1 MKSLEFLKSPAQKR
15 NQAGMVLRT
24 ALLAASLF
32 SMAHAGEIN
41 WQVLNLTPQQ
51 STQMQTL
58 EDGWHKV
65 HQNLSTQIQRDMAE
79 LKTILPT
86 GDSQKIRELQTRIM
100 TNKTYLMNESMD
112 TFLKKREMLSP
123 EQRSQLQKMLPC
135 ASTPDAAPAA
145 PQSDAQANTAAS
157 PAAAARSASPPAAT
171 VPLVAPPAP
180 IADQQQAQD

>member
-1 MKSLEFLKSPAQKR
+1 
-15 NQAGMVLRT
+15 MVLRA
-24 ALLAASLF
+24 ALLAGFLF
-32 SMAHAGEIN
+32 SIAHAGEIN
-41 WQVLNLTPQQ
+41 WQTLNLTPQQ

-58 EDGWHKV
+58 EEGWHKI
-65 HQNLSTQIQRDMAE
+65 HQNLSVQIQRDMAE

-135 ASTPDAAPAA
+135 ANTPGAAPADA
-145 PQSDAQANTAAS
+145 QSDAQANTTTARPVS
-157 PAAAARSASPPAAT
+157 QPAAA
-171 VPLVAPPAP
+171 VPLVAPAAP
-180 IADQQQAQD
+180 LSEQQQAQE

>member
-1 MKSLEFLKSPAQKR
+1 
-15 NQAGMVLRT
+15 MVLG
-24 ALLAASLF
+24 AAVTTGFLF

-41 WQVLNLTPQQ
+41 WQTLNLTPQQ

-58 EDGWHKV
+58 EEGWHKI
-65 HQNLSTQIQRDMAE
+65 HRNLSAQIQRDMAE
-79 LKTILPT
+79 LKAILPT

-135 ASTPDAAPAA
+135 ANPPAA
-145 PQSDAQANTAAS
+145 TPAAAQSDAQANTETARPAS
-157 PAAAARSASPPAAT
+157 QPAAAVQT
-171 VPLVAPPAP
+171 VPLVAPAAAP
-180 IADQQQAQD
+180 LSEQQQAQE

>member
-1 MKSLEFLKSPAQKR
+1 VKSLEFFKSPAQKR

-24 ALLAASLF
+24 VLVAGSLF

-41 WQVLNLTPQQ
+41 WQILNLTPQQ

-65 HQNLSTQIQRDMAE
+65 HQNLSAQIQRDMAE

-135 ASTPDAAPAA
+135 ANPPS
-145 PQSDAQANTAAS
+145 AS
-157 PAAAARSASPPAAT
+157 PAAAQPEAQANTTARPVSQPAAAA
-171 VPLVAPPAP
+171 PLVTPPSAP
-180 IADQQQAQD
+180 IAEQKQTSE